1 MLTTKTKTRLVNA
14 LTRKT
19 LADEM
24 EAKMISAAPLSVKLK
39 RAIEVAMA
47 NKAAA
52 KSVIAAIETG
62 GAQSISVDAKRRS
75 VQMMAQAVA
84 GNELIAAVAAA
95 N

>member
-1 MLTTKTKTRLVNA
+1 MLTVKTKTRLVNA

-24 EAKMISAAPLSVKLK
+24 EAKMITAAPLSVRLK

-47 NKAAA
+47 SKAAA
-52 KSVIAAIETG
+52 KSVIDAIETG
-62 GAQSISVDAKRRS
+62 GAQSISVDAKSRS
-75 VQMMAQAVA
+75 VEMMAQKVA
-84 GNELIAAVAAA
+84 GNELIATVTAA

>member
-24 EAKMISAAPLSVKLK
+24 EAKMISAAPLSTKLK

-84 GNELIAAVAAA
+84 GNELIAAVTAA

>member
-24 EAKMISAAPLSVKLK
+24 EAKMISAAPLSAKLK

-75 VQMMAQAVA
+75 VQMMARAVA
-84 GNELIAAVAAA
+84 GNELIAAVTAA

>member
-1 MLTTKTKTRLVNA
+1 MLTTSTKKRLTNA
-14 LTRKT
+14 LTRQL

-24 EAKMISAAPLSVKLK
+24 EAALVSATPLSSKLK

-52 KSVIAAIETG
+52 QSVIQAIETSNG
-62 GAQSISVDAKRRS
+62 QVLNLDAKRRII
-75 VQMMAQAVA
+75 QMMAQKTA
-84 GNELIAAVAAA
+84 GQELITAIESS

>member
-1 MLTTKTKTRLVNA
+1 MLTTSTKKRLTNA
-14 LTRKT
+14 LTRRL

-24 EAKMISAAPLSVKLK
+24 EAAIVSAAPLSVKLK

-52 KSVIAAIETG
+52 ESVITAIQTSNV
-62 GAQSISVDAKRRS
+62 QLLTVDARRRLI
-75 VQMMAQAVA
+75 QMMAQTVA
-84 GNELIAAVAAA
+84 GQELITAIQSS